1 MTTCAQC
8 GARCEV
14 RRTVDPFYDEVH
26 CPSHGRIGAVSHSE
40 VFGPRCLEVQRQQ
53 QEEEM
58 PMQQNQLEKLKR
70 LNGNV
75 SANAEA
81 LETLKGEVKSAR
93 EDYDAAV
100 DALRDY
106 ISDLTDGTKTPLL
119 DAVALDRTTGELLEQ
134 Q

>member
-1 MTTCAQC
+1 
-8 GARCEV
+8 
-14 RRTVDPFYDEVH
+14 
-26 CPSHGRIGAVSHSE
+26 
-40 VFGPRCLEVQRQQ
+40 
-53 QEEEM
+53 M